1 MKHLF
6 LVNPVAG
13 NGRAEKDLIPKIRQ
27 ACIDAD
33 ANFEIHLTESADETV
48 EYTMR
53 QAESGAHIR
62 FYACGGD
69 GTLNNVLNGIV
80 GHPNAELAFVPCGT
94 GNDFSRNYENEP
106 FFSDIG
112 RQLEGQAAPID
123 AVRTGNTYAVNMINI
138 GVDCDV
144 VAETERLKKYP
155 LLKGSLAYGV
165 GVAKVLS
172 RGKTYRMLLEL
183 DVGTVVDEEL
193 FLAGIA
199 NGSYCGGGFKSAPYA
214 SVSDGR
220 IDLCVV
226 RPIKGIKI
234 LKMLAG
240 YRKGTHL
247 DEPAFAPYIIYK
259 TCKRLSI
266 EAYEPMNV
274 SVDGEITTFERMT
287 FEIVPGAVNFSV
299 PKGARETNGN

>member
-6 LVNPVAG
+6 LVNPAAG
-13 NGRAEKDLIPKIRQ
+13 SGRAEKDLAPRIRQ
-27 ACIDAD
+27 ACIDAEAD
-33 ANFEIHLTESADETV
+33 FEIHLTESADEIV

-94 GNDFSRNYENEP
+94 GNDFSRNFENEAC
-106 FFSDIG
+106 FSDIPK
-112 RQLEGQAAPID
+112 QLEGQAVAID
-123 AVRTGNTYAVNMINI
+123 AIRTGDTYAVNMVNI

-144 VAETERLKKYP
+144 VAEVKHLKKHP
-155 LLKGSLAYGV
+155 LLKGSLAYGA
-165 GVAKVLS
+165 GVVKVLS

-183 DVGTVVDEEL
+183 DDGTVIDEEL

-199 NGSYCGGGFKSAPYA
+199 NGSYCGGGFRSAPHA
-214 SVSDGR
+214 SVSDGK
-220 IDLCVV
+220 IDVCVV
-226 RPIKGIKI
+226 RPVKGLKI
-234 LKMLAG
+234 VKMLVG

-247 DEPAFAPYIIYK
+247 DDPRFAPYIIYK
-259 TCKRLSI
+259 KCNRLSI
-266 EAYEPMNV
+266 EACEPMNV
-274 SVDGEITTFERMT
+274 SVDGEITSFERMT

-299 PKGARETNGN
+299 PKGAREINGK